1 MHSKLKMLGRLL
13 AGLTLTCV
21 AGIPPLHADSCI
33 TLNPTTAAT
42 RITVG
47 QDEAGVTVRIAGAA
61 NVSGDISSY
70 TVSSDAGGVV
80 WTAALAA
87 DTTVSTSRNG
97 GVVKVCQTVGPASTA
112 TQSPTVPA
120 VHPTTQTSPA
130 DAAKAATSAP
140 SAPARGH
147 DKEAPQTKSGEGG
160 GPTKPAAV
168 SSGQDQA
175 GAPAETAVTC
185 APAQPQ
191 APSGVPPTSDQ
202 TTLSDPERVFT
213 LGVEKAL
220 TAKDPSTGVPFPEED
235 RLKDARRR
243 LQDLAPFILCLAKPT
258 IPRRLLSDAEEKRI
272 DQQVS
277 TTQPTTGTSVAS
289 KGSVPWL
296 FGFAAEA
303 GALTQSSS
311 NNVLTFNGTPA
322 NVVKALKAKNYLAS
336 YTVGDKTPL
345 VKWLFTPLSFSV
357 SFNVAQSSSSNSSTT
372 QAMSMARSMAAT
384 PASTTTAGANGTL
397 AGYTIRYSIWNHR
410 DARAPRYQTLWNN
423 FVDANAPA
431 MLDAIRALGTFLT
444 LDPRF
449 GEKFHE
455 WQVDNQNAISNPD
468 MKPEQVTQLFLQR
481 VAALRKVIGSD
492 ATAQELLDKAA
503 VSIAN
508 YSEARNNILT
518 SISNSTAVAFEY
530 TDTQQ
535 SNLLGS
541 PVTVTN
547 SNPAVKNPIPNLSTF
562 NFVVAKGSVGAT
574 QFTANASTTIY
585 NSIPAGTHIGRVQ
598 SYRAAVQA
606 DIPLPEI
613 TNVGMPIFTF
623 SGLFMSLLNQPLG
636 QTVVVNDVPIS
647 FTGNIWLF
655 QSKFSLKVKNSGV
668 KIPVALTYTNR
679 TELNKESDVRGSIG
693 VTYNLESLFANSK

>member
-1 MHSKLKMLGRLL
+1 MCPSMHSKLKMLGRLL

-21 AGIPPLHADSCI
+21 ADIPPLHADSCI

-120 VHPTTQTSPA
+120 VHSTTQTSPT
-130 DAAKAATSAP
+130 DAAKAATVP
-140 SAPARGH
+140 SAPAQGH

-160 GPTKPAAV
+160 APTKPAAV

-175 GAPAETAVTC
+175 GASTETAFTC

-191 APSGVPPTSDQ
+191 APSGA
-202 TTLSDPERVFT
+202 LSDPEKVFT
-213 LGVEKAL
+213 QGVENAL
-220 TAKDPSTGVPFPEED
+220 NLKIDPITGAPITDSERLQSAKTRF
-235 RLKDARRR
+235 
-243 LQDLAPFILCLAKPT
+243 QDLAPFILCLAKPT
-258 IPRRLLSDAEEKRI
+258 ISRRLLSDAEEKRI

-311 NNVLTFNGTPA
+311 NNVLTFSGTPA
-322 NVVKALKAKNYLAS
+322 NVVKALKAKDYLAS

-357 SFNVAQSSSSNSSTT
+357 SFNVAQSSSSSSSTT

-410 DARAPRYQTLWNN
+410 DARDPRYQKQWND

-431 MLDAIRALGTFLT
+431 MVKEIGELGRFLV
-444 LDPRF
+444 LDPRYSKAF
-449 GEKFHE
+449 ED
-455 WQVDNQNAISNPD
+455 WQLANQNAISNPD
-468 MKPEQVTQLFLQR
+468 MKPEQVRQLFLQR
-481 VAALRKVIGSD
+481 VAALRKVMGSD
-492 ATAQELLDKAA
+492 ASAQELLDKAA

-541 PVTVTN
+541 PVTVSN

-647 FTGNIWLF
+647 LTGNIWLF

-693 VTYNLESLFANSK
+693 VTYNLDSLFANSK

>member
-1 MHSKLKMLGRLL
+1 MHSELKMLGRLL
-13 AGLTLTCV
+13 AALTLTCV

-33 TLNPTTAAT
+33 TLNPATAAT

-47 QDEAGVTVRIAGAA
+47 QDEAGVTVRIAGPAK
-61 NVSGDISSY
+61 VSGDISPY
-70 TVSSDAGGVV
+70 EVSSDAGGVV
-80 WTAALAA
+80 WTAALPP
-87 DTTVSTSRNG
+87 DTSVSTSRNG
-97 GVVKVCQTVGPASTA
+97 GVVKVCQTVAPASTVA
-112 TQSPTVPA
+112 QAPTVKA
-120 VHPTTQTSPA
+120 VPPTTQTSPTE
-130 DAAKAATSAP
+130 AAT
-140 SAPARGH
+140 PASSPPGQGNV
-147 DKEAPQTKSGEGG
+147 KESPQTKSGEGG
-160 GPTKPAAV
+160 APTKPAAV

-175 GAPAETAVTC
+175 GASTETAVAC
-185 APAQPQ
+185 APGQPQ
-191 APSGVPPTSDQ
+191 APSGAPPTISQ
-202 TTLSDPERVFT
+202 TTLSDPEKVFT
-213 LGVEKAL
+213 QGVETIL
-220 TAKDPSTGVPFPEED
+220 TATDPSTGVLLPVKD
-235 RLKDARRR
+235 RLDGARRR

-258 IPRRLLSDAEEKRI
+258 ISRRLLSDAEEKRI

-277 TTQPTTGTSVAS
+277 TTQLTTGTSVAS

-311 NNVLTFNGTPA
+311 NNVLTFSGTPA
-322 NVVKALKAKNYLAS
+322 NVVKALKAKDYLAS

-357 SFNVAQSSSSNSSTT
+357 SFNVAQSSGSNSSTA
-372 QAMSMARSMAAT
+372 QAMSMARGMAAT

-410 DARAPRYQTLWNN
+410 DARDPRYQKQWND

-431 MLDAIRALGTFLT
+431 MLKAIGELGRFLV
-444 LDPRF
+444 LDPRYSKAF
-449 GEKFHE
+449 ED
-455 WQVDNQNAISNPD
+455 WQVANQNAISDPD
-468 MKPEQVTQLFLQR
+468 MKPEQVRQLFLQR
-481 VAALRKVIGSD
+481 VAALQKVIGSD
-492 ATAQELLDKAA
+492 ASAQELLDKAA

-530 TDTQQ
+530 TETQQ

-541 PVTVTN
+541 PVTVIN
-547 SNPAVKNPIPNLSTF
+547 PNPAVKNPIPNLSTF
-562 NFVVAKGSVGAT
+562 NFVVEKGSLGAT

-613 TNVGMPIFTF
+613 KNVGMPIFTF
-623 SGLFMSLLNQPLG
+623 SGLFLSLLNQPLG
-636 QTVVVNDVPIS
+636 QNVVVNDVPIS
-647 FTGNIWLF
+647 LTGNIWLF

-693 VTYNLESLFANSK
+693 VTYNLDSLFANSK